1 MCLQGASRAGA
12 EVLAAV
18 PNAALRAH
26 FVWVPMLPADNRAA
40 ARAAAQRFAHPRATH
55 YWDRDR
61 HLSRRMALALA
72 IETRRSA
79 APGDDPPFAW
89 DIYLAY
95 LPGNRD
101 IAAPDFWMH
110 QLSVDRAPRLD
121 ADEWRRQ
128 IRDMLPERP
137 SID

>member
-1 MCLQGASRAGA
+1 MCLEGASRAGA
-12 EVLAAV
+12 DLLATM
-18 PNAALRAH
+18 PNTDLRAH
-26 FVWVPMLPADNRAA
+26 FVWLPMLPADNEAA

-61 HLSRRMALALA
+61 HLSRRMAQALA

-95 LPGNRD
+95 RRGNRD
-101 IAAPDFWMH
+101 ITAPDFWMH
-110 QLSVDRAPRLD
+110 QLAVDHAPRLE
-121 ADEWRRQ
+121 AAEWTRRLLAMLDE
-128 IRDMLPERP
+128 
-137 SID
+137 SGS